1 MQEYVPQEIEAK
13 WQKYWEEQGLLD
25 FNFDSGSPKFY
36 MLTMLPYPSG
46 DLHIG
51 HWYAMAPSDCYARFM
66 KMQGNEVFF
75 PIGFDAFGLPAE
87 NAAIKNNLHPK
98 SWTYTNIE
106 RMRKQLRT
114 MGNMF
119 SWKNEVVS
127 CDPEYYKWSQWFF
140 LKMMEKDLAYREYA
154 PVDFCNHC
162 QTTLAREQVWGDDRI
177 CERCENPVVK
187 KKLNQWKLRITKYAD
202 ELLDFDGLDW
212 PERVQ
217 SMQEHWIGRSEGVE
231 FALKIAGSET
241 EGRENVTENNTGVE
255 NMPAKDLSF
264 RVFTTRPDTV
274 FGMTFCV
281 LSPEHILVDQI
292 TTPQQKEAV
301 DAYKEAAQR
310 KDEIERTA
318 EGREKDGVFTGAFAI
333 NPMNGEPEP
342 IWVADYVLAT
352 YGTGAIMAV
361 PGHDER
367 DFHFARKYDLPTP
380 VVIVAPEQ
388 IDSVPDGAELSEP
401 ILQKENSV
409 MVNSPGFDGA
419 VWPESYNRVADQMEK
434 QGFGERQINYRL
446 HDWLISRQR
455 MWGTPIPVVY
465 CESCGMQPVPYEEL
479 PVVLPDDAEFKPT
492 GESPLKYHEGF
503 LKTACPKC
511 GGEAERETDT
521 MDTFIC
527 SSWYYYAYAAP
538 YWKKGETL
546 TKNDLPWDADII
558 RSLCPVDQY
567 TGGIEHATMHL
578 LYFRFFTKALADLGL
593 LDFRE
598 PAKRLFNQ
606 GMILGEDHEKMSK
619 SRGNVI
625 NPDDL
630 LKKYGS
636 DTVRAYLMFLGPW
649 DAGAPWNP
657 HGIEGLARFFK
668 GVWTLCHLKAPETAE
683 VKAETEKRLRKTLH
697 QTLKKV
703 GDDLQNFRFNT
714 AIAAVMA
721 FRNVLKAVPEAAG
734 TKVWDEC
741 LETMLLMLAPI
752 APHITEELWQH
763 LQPEN
768 ENQNVNGMDAFHG
781 GFYDSIHQQKWP
793 QYDETLA
800 AEDLVTLVVQVNGK
814 VRDRFKMPAR
824 TNKEETERLALA
836 APKVQTHLEG
846 KQISKVIV
854 VPERLVNIVCG

>member
-1 MQEYVPQEIEAK
+1 MQEYLPQEIEAK

-25 FNFDSGSPKFY
+25 FNFASEKPKFY

-51 HWYAMAPSDCYARFM
+51 HWYAMAPSDSYARFM

-87 NAAIKNNLHPK
+87 NAAIKNNIHPK
-98 SWTYTNIE
+98 TWTYANIE
-106 RMRKQLRT
+106 RMQKQLRT

-119 SWKNEVVS
+119 AWKNEVVS

-140 LKMMEKDLAYREYA
+140 LKMLENDLAYREHA
-154 PVDFCNHC
+154 PVDYCNQC
-162 QTTLAREQVWGDDRI
+162 QTTLAREQVWGEDRV
-177 CERCENPVVK
+177 CERCQNPVVK

-212 PERVQ
+212 PERVRT
-217 SMQEHWIGRSEGVE
+217 MQQNWIGRSEGVE
-231 FALKIAGSET
+231 FSLKVSGYD
-241 EGRENVTENNTGVE
+241 NLNF
-255 NMPAKDLSF
+255 L
-264 RVFTTRPDTV
+264 VFTTRPDTV

-281 LSPEHILVDQI
+281 LAPEHELVDQI
-292 TTPQQKEAV
+292 TTSQQKIAV
-301 DAYKEAAQR
+301 EAYKESAQ
-310 KDEIERTA
+310 KKNEIERTA
-318 EGREKDGVFTGAFAI
+318 EGQEKDGVFTGTFAI
-333 NPMNGEPEP
+333 NPMNGDSVP
-342 IWVADYVLAT
+342 IWIADYVLAS

-380 VVIVAPEQ
+380 VVVVAQQEL
-388 IDSVPDGAELSEP
+388 DSIPDGDNLSEP
-401 ILQKENSV
+401 ILLKEGSV
-409 MVNSPGFDGA
+409 MVNSQNFDGSL
-419 VWPESYNRVADQMEK
+419 WPESYNRVADMIEK
-434 QGFGERQINYRL
+434 EGFGERRINFRL

-455 MWGTPIPVVY
+455 MWGTPIPIVY
-465 CESCGMQPVPYEEL
+465 CESCGMQQVPYEEL

-503 LKTACPKC
+503 LKTKCPKC
-511 GGEAERETDT
+511 GADAERETDT

-527 SSWYYYAYAAP
+527 SSWYYYAYVAP

-546 TKNDLPWDADII
+546 KKNDQPWDVEKI
-558 RSLCPVDQY
+558 RNMCPVDQY

-578 LYFRFFTKALADLGL
+578 LYFRFYTKALSDMGM

-598 PAKRLFNQ
+598 PTKRLFNQ

-619 SRGNVI
+619 SRGNVV

-630 LKKYGS
+630 VQKYGT

-668 GVWTLCHLKAPETAE
+668 GVWTLCQMEAPETVS
-683 VKAETEKRLRKTLH
+683 VKTETEKQLRKTLH
-697 QTLKKV
+697 QTIKKT
-703 GDDLQNFRFNT
+703 GEDLEHFRFNT
-714 AIAAVMA
+714 AIAALMS
-721 FRNVLKAVPEAAG
+721 FRNVLKSAPDAAG
-734 TKVWDEC
+734 SDVWQKC
-741 LETMLLMLAPI
+741 LEGMLLMLAPI
-752 APHITEELWQH
+752 APHITEELWQKIK
-763 LQPEN
+763 PDS
-768 ENQNVNGMDAFHG
+768 G
-781 GFYDSIHQQKWP
+781 SIHQQAWP
-793 QYDETLA
+793 EYDESLIV
-800 AEDLVTLVVQVNGK
+800 EEMVTMVVQINGK
-814 VRDRFKMPAR
+814 VRDRLEMPAGI
-824 TNKEETERLALA
+824 NKEEAQQAALE
-836 APKVQTHLEG
+836 APKVQSYLEG
-846 KQISKVIV
+846 MQIRKVIV

>member
-1 MQEYVPQEIEAK
+1 MQEYLPQEIEAK

-25 FNFDSGSPKFY
+25 FDFASEKPKFY

-51 HWYAMAPSDCYARFM
+51 HWYAMAPSDSYARFM

-87 NAAIKNNLHPK
+87 NAAIKNNIHPK
-98 SWTYTNIE
+98 TWTYANIE
-106 RMRKQLRT
+106 RMQKQLRT

-119 SWKNEVVS
+119 AWKNEVVS

-140 LKMMEKDLAYREYA
+140 LKMLENDLAYREHA
-154 PVDFCNHC
+154 PVDYCNQC
-162 QTTLAREQVWGDDRI
+162 QTTLAREQVWGEDRV
-177 CERCENPVVK
+177 CERCQNPVVK

-212 PERVQ
+212 PERVRT
-217 SMQEHWIGRSEGVE
+217 MQQNWIGRSEGVE
-231 FALKIAGSET
+231 FSLKVSGYD
-241 EGRENVTENNTGVE
+241 NLNF
-255 NMPAKDLSF
+255 L
-264 RVFTTRPDTV
+264 VFTTRPDTV

-281 LSPEHILVDQI
+281 LAPEHELVDQI
-292 TTPQQKEAV
+292 TTSQQKIAV
-301 DAYKEAAQR
+301 EAYKESAQ
-310 KDEIERTA
+310 KKNEIERTA
-318 EGREKDGVFTGAFAI
+318 EGQEKDGVFTGTFAI
-333 NPMNGEPEP
+333 NPMNGDSVP
-342 IWVADYVLAT
+342 IWIADYVLAS

-380 VVIVAPEQ
+380 VVVVAQQEL
-388 IDSVPDGAELSEP
+388 DSIPDGDNLSEP
-401 ILQKENSV
+401 ILLKEGSV
-409 MVNSPGFDGA
+409 MVNSQNFDGSL
-419 VWPESYNRVADQMEK
+419 WPESYNRVADMMEK
-434 QGFGERQINYRL
+434 EGFGERRINFRL

-455 MWGTPIPVVY
+455 MWGTPIPIVY
-465 CESCGMQPVPYEEL
+465 CESCGMQQVPYEEL

-503 LKTACPKC
+503 LKTKCPNC
-511 GGEAERETDT
+511 GADAERETDT

-527 SSWYYYAYAAP
+527 SSWYYYAYVAP

-546 TKNDLPWDADII
+546 KKNDQPWDVEKI
-558 RSLCPVDQY
+558 RNMCPVDQY

-578 LYFRFFTKALADLGL
+578 LYFRFYTKALSDMGM

-598 PAKRLFNQ
+598 PTKRLFNQ

-619 SRGNVI
+619 SRGNVV

-630 LKKYGS
+630 VQKYGT

-668 GVWTLCHLKAPETAE
+668 GVWKLCQMEAPETVS
-683 VKAETEKRLRKTLH
+683 VKTETEKQLRKTLH
-697 QTLKKV
+697 QTIKKT
-703 GDDLQNFRFNT
+703 GEDLEHFRFNT
-714 AIAAVMA
+714 AIAALMS
-721 FRNVLKAVPEAAG
+721 FRNVLKSVPETAG
-734 TKVWDEC
+734 SDVWQKC
-741 LETMLLMLAPI
+741 LEGMLLMLAPI
-752 APHITEELWQH
+752 APHIAEELWQKIK
-763 LQPEN
+763 PN
-768 ENQNVNGMDAFHG
+768 SG
-781 GFYDSIHQQKWP
+781 SIHQQAWP
-793 QYDETLA
+793 EYDESLIV
-800 AEDLVTLVVQVNGK
+800 EEMVTMVVQINGK
-814 VRDRFKMPAR
+814 VRDRIEMTAGI
-824 TNKEETERLALA
+824 NKEEAQKAALE
-836 APKVQTHLEG
+836 APKVQSYLEG
-846 KQISKVIV
+846 MQISKVIV

>member
-1 MQEYVPQEIEAK
+1 MQEYVPQEIEVK

-241 EGRENVTENNTGVE
+241 EGRENVTENNTGTE

-342 IWVADYVLAT
+342 IWVADYVLST
-352 YGTGAIMAV
+352 YGT
-361 PGHDER
+361 
-367 DFHFARKYDLPTP
+367 
-380 VVIVAPEQ
+380 
-388 IDSVPDGAELSEP
+388 
-401 ILQKENSV
+401 
-409 MVNSPGFDGA
+409 
-419 VWPESYNRVADQMEK
+419 
-434 QGFGERQINYRL
+434 
-446 HDWLISRQR
+446 
-455 MWGTPIPVVY
+455 
-465 CESCGMQPVPYEEL
+465 
-479 PVVLPDDAEFKPT
+479 
-492 GESPLKYHEGF
+492 
-503 LKTACPKC
+503 
-511 GGEAERETDT
+511 
-521 MDTFIC
+521 
-527 SSWYYYAYAAP
+527 
-538 YWKKGETL
+538 
-546 TKNDLPWDADII
+546 
-558 RSLCPVDQY
+558 
-567 TGGIEHATMHL
+567 
-578 LYFRFFTKALADLGL
+578 
-593 LDFRE
+593 
-598 PAKRLFNQ
+598 
-606 GMILGEDHEKMSK
+606 
-619 SRGNVI
+619 
-625 NPDDL
+625 
-630 LKKYGS
+630 
-636 DTVRAYLMFLGPW
+636 
-649 DAGAPWNP
+649 
-657 HGIEGLARFFK
+657 
-668 GVWTLCHLKAPETAE
+668 
-683 VKAETEKRLRKTLH
+683 
-697 QTLKKV
+697 
-703 GDDLQNFRFNT
+703 
-714 AIAAVMA
+714 
-721 FRNVLKAVPEAAG
+721 
-734 TKVWDEC
+734 
-741 LETMLLMLAPI
+741 
-752 APHITEELWQH
+752 
-763 LQPEN
+763 
-768 ENQNVNGMDAFHG
+768 
-781 GFYDSIHQQKWP
+781 
-793 QYDETLA
+793 
-800 AEDLVTLVVQVNGK
+800 
-814 VRDRFKMPAR
+814 
-824 TNKEETERLALA
+824 
-836 APKVQTHLEG
+836 
-846 KQISKVIV
+846 
-854 VPERLVNIVCG
+854 

>member
-1 MQEYVPQEIEAK
+1 MQEYLPQEIEAK

-25 FNFDSGSPKFY
+25 FNFASEKPKFY

-51 HWYAMAPSDCYARFM
+51 HWYAMAPSDSYARFM

-87 NAAIKNNLHPK
+87 NAAIKNNIHPK
-98 SWTYTNIE
+98 TWTYANIE
-106 RMRKQLRT
+106 RMQKQLRT

-119 SWKNEVVS
+119 AWKNEVVS

-140 LKMMEKDLAYREYA
+140 LKMLENDLAYREHA
-154 PVDFCNHC
+154 PVDYCNQC
-162 QTTLAREQVWGDDRI
+162 QTTLAREQVWGEDRV
-177 CERCENPVVK
+177 CERCQNPVVK

-212 PERVQ
+212 PERVRT
-217 SMQEHWIGRSEGVE
+217 MQQNWIGRSEGVE
-231 FALKIAGSET
+231 FSLKVSGYD
-241 EGRENVTENNTGVE
+241 NLNF
-255 NMPAKDLSF
+255 L
-264 RVFTTRPDTV
+264 VFTTRPDTV

-281 LSPEHILVDQI
+281 LAPEHELVDQI
-292 TTPQQKEAV
+292 TTSQQKIAV
-301 DAYKEAAQR
+301 EAYKESAQ
-310 KDEIERTA
+310 KKNEIERTA
-318 EGREKDGVFTGAFAI
+318 EGQEKDGVFTGTFAI
-333 NPMNGEPEP
+333 NPMNGDSVP
-342 IWVADYVLAT
+342 IWIADYVLAS

-380 VVIVAPEQ
+380 VVVVAQQER
-388 IDSVPDGAELSEP
+388 DSIPDGDNLSEP
-401 ILQKENSV
+401 ILLKEGSV
-409 MVNSPGFDGA
+409 MVNSQNFDGSL
-419 VWPESYNRVADQMEK
+419 WPESYNRVADMIEK
-434 QGFGERQINYRL
+434 EGFGERRINFRL

-455 MWGTPIPVVY
+455 MWGTPIPIVY
-465 CESCGMQPVPYEEL
+465 CESCGMQQVPYEEL

-503 LKTACPKC
+503 LKTKCPKC
-511 GGEAERETDT
+511 GADAERETDT

-527 SSWYYYAYAAP
+527 SSWYYYAYVAP

-546 TKNDLPWDADII
+546 KKNDQPWDVEKI
-558 RSLCPVDQY
+558 RNMCPVDQY

-578 LYFRFFTKALADLGL
+578 LYFRFYTKALSDMGM

-598 PAKRLFNQ
+598 PTKRLFNQ

-619 SRGNVI
+619 SRGNVV

-630 LKKYGS
+630 VQKYGT

-668 GVWTLCHLKAPETAE
+668 GVWTLCQMEAPETVS
-683 VKAETEKRLRKTLH
+683 VKTETEKQLRKTLH
-697 QTLKKV
+697 QTIKKT
-703 GDDLQNFRFNT
+703 GEDLEHFRFNT
-714 AIAAVMA
+714 AIAALMS
-721 FRNVLKAVPEAAG
+721 FRNVLKSAPDAAG
-734 TKVWDEC
+734 SDVWQKC
-741 LETMLLMLAPI
+741 LEGMLLMLAPI
-752 APHITEELWQH
+752 APHITEELWQKIK
-763 LQPEN
+763 PDS
-768 ENQNVNGMDAFHG
+768 G
-781 GFYDSIHQQKWP
+781 SIHQQAWP
-793 QYDETLA
+793 EYDESLIV
-800 AEDLVTLVVQVNGK
+800 EEMVTMVVQINGK
-814 VRDRFKMPAR
+814 VRDRLEMPAGI
-824 TNKEETERLALA
+824 NKEEAQQAALE
-836 APKVQTHLEG
+836 APKVQSYLEG
-846 KQISKVIV
+846 MQIRKVIV

>member
-1 MQEYVPQEIEAK
+1 MQEYIPQTIEAK
-13 WQKYWEEQGLLD
+13 WQRFWEEDGLLD
-25 FNFDSGSPKFY
+25 YNPNSENPKFY

-51 HWYAMAPSDCYARFM
+51 HWYAMAPPDCYARFM
-66 KMQGNEVFF
+66 KMKGHEVFF

-98 SWTYTNIE
+98 SWTYENIE
-106 RMRKQLRT
+106 RMRKQLRS

-119 SWKNEVVS
+119 AWKNEVVT

-140 LKMMEKDLAYREYA
+140 LRMLEEGLAYREDA

-162 QTTLAREQVWGDDRI
+162 QTTLAREQVWGEDKV
-177 CERCENPVVK
+177 CERCGTPVIK
-187 KKLNQWKLRITKYAD
+187 KKLNQWKLRITKYAE

-217 SMQEHWIGRSEGVE
+217 SMQKHWIGRSEGVE
-231 FALKIAGSET
+231 FSLKIADS
-241 EGRENVTENNTGVE
+241 
-255 NMPAKDLSF
+255 ADLSF

-281 LSPEHILVDQI
+281 LSPEHALVDQV
-292 TTPQQKEAV
+292 TTPEQKEAV
-301 DAYKEAAQR
+301 ENYKEAAQR

-318 EGREKDGVFTGAFAI
+318 EGKEKDGVFTGAFAI
-333 NPMNGEPEP
+333 NPMSNELVP
-342 IWVADYVLAT
+342 IWIADYVLAT

-367 DFHFARKYDLPTP
+367 DFLFARKYKLPTP
-380 VVIVAPEQ
+380 VVIVNSEEQ
-388 IDSVPDGAELSEP
+388 NSVPDGAELSEA
-401 ILQKENSV
+401 ILQKEHSV

-419 VWPESYNRVADQMEK
+419 VWPDSFNRVADQMEK
-434 QGFGERQINYRL
+434 EGFGERQINYRL

-455 MWGTPIPVVY
+455 MWGTPFPIVY
-465 CESCGMQPVPYEEL
+465 CNSCGMQPVPYEDL

-492 GESPLKYHEGF
+492 GESPLKYHQGF
-503 LKTACPKC
+503 LKTTCPKC

-527 SSWYYYAYAAP
+527 SSWYYYAYVSP
-538 YWKKGETL
+538 YRKKGEPLART
-546 TKNDLPWDADII
+546 DLPWDLATIKT
-558 RSLCPVDQY
+558 LCPVDHY

-578 LYFRFFTKALADLGL
+578 LYFRFFTKALADLGVL
-593 LDFRE
+593 NFRE

-630 LKKYGS
+630 VKKYGA

-668 GVWTLCHLKAPETAE
+668 GVWALCHLETPA
-683 VKAETEKRLRKTLH
+683 ATAITTETEKKLSKTLH

-703 GDDLQNFRFNT
+703 SGELEGFRFNT
-714 AIAAVMA
+714 AIAALMA
-721 FRNVLKAVPEAAG
+721 FRNVLKSTPEAHG
-734 TKVWDEC
+734 STVWQEC
-741 LETMLLMLAPI
+741 LQKLLLMLAPI
-752 APHITEELWQH
+752 APHISEELWQK
-763 LQPEN
+763 LSP
-768 ENQNVNGMDAFHG
+768 GSG
-781 GFYDSIHQQKWP
+781 SIHQQAWP
-793 QYDETLA
+793 DYDESLLA
-800 AEDLVTLVVQVNGK
+800 EEMLTLVVQVNGK
-814 VRDRFKMPAR
+814 VRDRLEMQAGTDKA
-824 TNKEETERLALA
+824 ETERLALA
-836 APKVQTHLEG
+836 APKVQDYLEG
-846 KQISKVIV
+846 KQIRKVIV
-854 VPERLVNIVCG
+854 VPERLVNIVC

>member
-1 MQEYVPQEIEAK
+1 MQEYLPQEIEAK

-25 FNFDSGSPKFY
+25 FDFASEKPNFY

-51 HWYAMAPSDCYARFM
+51 HWYAMAPSDSYARFM
-66 KMQGNEVFF
+66 KMKGYEVFF

-87 NAAIKNNLHPK
+87 NAAIKNNIHPK
-98 SWTYTNIE
+98 TWTYANIE
-106 RMRKQLRT
+106 RMQKQLRT

-119 SWKNEVVS
+119 AWKNEVVS

-140 LKMMEKDLAYREYA
+140 LKMLENDLAYREHA
-154 PVDFCNHC
+154 PVDYCNHC
-162 QTTLAREQVWGDDRI
+162 QTTLAREQVWGEDRV
-177 CERCENPVVK
+177 CERCQNPVVK

-202 ELLDFDGLDW
+202 ELLDFDDLDW
-212 PERVQ
+212 PERVRT
-217 SMQEHWIGRSEGVE
+217 MQQNWIGRSEGVE
-231 FALKIAGSET
+231 FALKVSGHD
-241 EGRENVTENNTGVE
+241 NLN
-255 NMPAKDLSF
+255 F

-281 LSPEHILVDQI
+281 LAPEHELVDQI
-292 TTPQQKEAV
+292 TTPQQKITVE
-301 DAYKEAAQR
+301 AYKEAAQ
-310 KDEIERTA
+310 KKNEIERTA
-318 EGREKDGVFTGAFAI
+318 EGQEKDGVFTGAFAV
-333 NPMNGEPEP
+333 NPMNGDSVP
-342 IWVADYVLAT
+342 IWIADYVLAS

-367 DFHFARKYDLPTP
+367 DFHFARKYGLPTP
-380 VVIVAPEQ
+380 VVIVAQ
-388 IDSVPDGAELSEP
+388 QDLDSVPDGADLSEP
-401 ILQKENSV
+401 ILQKEGSV
-409 MVNSPGFDGA
+409 MVNSQNFDGA
-419 VWPESYNRVADQMEK
+419 LWPESYNRVADTMQKE
-434 QGFGERQINYRL
+434 GFGERQINFRL

-455 MWGTPIPVVY
+455 MWGTPIPIIY
-465 CESCGMQPVPYEEL
+465 CESCGMQQVPYEEL

-503 LKTACPKC
+503 LKTKCPKC
-511 GGEAERETDT
+511 GGDAERETDT

-527 SSWYYYAYAAP
+527 SSWYYYAYVSP

-546 TKNDLPWDADII
+546 SKTDLPWDAEKI
-558 RSLCPVDQY
+558 RNMCPVDQY

-578 LYFRFFTKALADLGL
+578 LYFRFFTKALADMGL

-619 SRGNVI
+619 SRGNVV

-630 LKKYGS
+630 VQKYGT

-668 GVWTLCHLKAPETAE
+668 GVWTLCQMETTE
-683 VKAETEKRLRKTLH
+683 TVTVKTEIEKQLRKTLH
-697 QTLKKV
+697 QTIKKA
-703 GDDLQNFRFNT
+703 GEDLQHFRFNT

-721 FRNVLKAVPEAAG
+721 FRNVLKAEAEAAG
-734 TKVWDEC
+734 SDVWKEC
-741 LETMLLMLAPI
+741 LEGMLLMLAPI
-752 APHITEELWQH
+752 APHITEELWEKIK
-763 LQPEN
+763 P
-768 ENQNVNGMDAFHG
+768 GCG
-781 GFYDSIHQQKWP
+781 SIHQQAWP
-793 QYDETLA
+793 EYDESMIV
-800 AEDLVTLVVQVNGK
+800 EDMVTLVIQVNGK
-814 VRDRFKMPAR
+814 VRDRLEMPAG
-824 TNKEETERLALA
+824 TSKEEAEQSALA
-836 APKVQTHLEG
+836 APKVQSYLEG
-846 KQISKVIV
+846 RQIRKVIV

>member
-1 MQEYVPQEIEAK
+1 MQEYLPQEIEAK

-25 FNFDSGSPKFY
+25 FNFASEKPKFY

-51 HWYAMAPSDCYARFM
+51 HWYAMAPSDSYARFM

-87 NAAIKNNLHPK
+87 NAAIKNNIHPK
-98 SWTYTNIE
+98 TWTYANIE
-106 RMRKQLRT
+106 RMQKQLRT

-119 SWKNEVVS
+119 AWKNEVVS

-140 LKMMEKDLAYREYA
+140 LKMLENDLAYREHA
-154 PVDFCNHC
+154 PVDYCNQC
-162 QTTLAREQVWGDDRI
+162 QTTLAREQVWGEDRV
-177 CERCENPVVK
+177 CERCQNPVVK

-212 PERVQ
+212 PERVRT
-217 SMQEHWIGRSEGVE
+217 MQQNWIGRSEGVE
-231 FALKIAGSET
+231 FSLKVSGYD
-241 EGRENVTENNTGVE
+241 NLN
-255 NMPAKDLSF
+255 F

-281 LSPEHILVDQI
+281 LAPEHELVDQI
-292 TTPQQKEAV
+292 TTSQQKIAV
-301 DAYKEAAQR
+301 EAYKEVAQ
-310 KDEIERTA
+310 KKNEIERTA
-318 EGREKDGVFTGAFAI
+318 EGQEKDGVFTGTFAI
-333 NPMNGEPEP
+333 NPMNGDSVP
-342 IWVADYVLAT
+342 IWIADYVLAS

-380 VVIVAPEQ
+380 VVVVAQQEL
-388 IDSVPDGAELSEP
+388 DSIPDGDNLSEP
-401 ILQKENSV
+401 ILLKEGSV
-409 MVNSPGFDGA
+409 MVNSQNFDGSL
-419 VWPESYNRVADQMEK
+419 WPESYNRVADMIEK
-434 QGFGERQINYRL
+434 EGFGERRINFRL

-455 MWGTPIPVVY
+455 MWGTPIPIVY
-465 CESCGMQPVPYEEL
+465 CESCGMQQVPYEEL

-503 LKTACPKC
+503 LKTKCPKC
-511 GGEAERETDT
+511 GADAERETDT

-527 SSWYYYAYAAP
+527 SSWYYYAYVAP

-546 TKNDLPWDADII
+546 TKNDQPWDVEKI
-558 RSLCPVDQY
+558 RKMCPVDQY

-578 LYFRFFTKALADLGL
+578 LYFRFYTKALSDMGM

-598 PAKRLFNQ
+598 PTKRLFNQ

-619 SRGNVI
+619 SRGNVV

-630 LKKYGS
+630 VQKYGT

-668 GVWTLCHLKAPETAE
+668 GVWTLCQMEAPETVS
-683 VKAETEKRLRKTLH
+683 VKTETEKQLRKTLH
-697 QTLKKV
+697 QTIKKT
-703 GDDLQNFRFNT
+703 GEDLEHFRFNT
-714 AIAAVMA
+714 SIAALMS
-721 FRNVLKAVPEAAG
+721 FRNVLKSAPEAAG
-734 TKVWDEC
+734 SDVWQKC
-741 LETMLLMLAPI
+741 LEGMLLMLAPI
-752 APHITEELWQH
+752 APHITEELWQKIK
-763 LQPEN
+763 PDS
-768 ENQNVNGMDAFHG
+768 G
-781 GFYDSIHQQKWP
+781 SIHQQAWP
-793 QYDETLA
+793 EYDESLIV
-800 AEDLVTLVVQVNGK
+800 EEMVTMVVQINGK
-814 VRDRFKMPAR
+814 VRDRIEMTAGI
-824 TNKEETERLALA
+824 NKEEAQKAALE
-836 APKVQTHLEG
+836 APKVQSYLEG
-846 KQISKVIV
+846 MQIRKVIV